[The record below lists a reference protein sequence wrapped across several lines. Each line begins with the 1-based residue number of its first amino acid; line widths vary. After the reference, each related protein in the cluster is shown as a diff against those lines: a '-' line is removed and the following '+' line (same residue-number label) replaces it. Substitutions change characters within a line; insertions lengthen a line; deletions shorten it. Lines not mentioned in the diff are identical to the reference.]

1 MADYYPDYPTGK
13 DRPFRRDKAERDRSP
28 PRKTTTTTEKC
39 ISTTHIRVTITLLDD
54 DEDTHEIAKD
64 IEGVIRKANRLKE
77 DPPRDR

>member
-1 MADYYPDYPTGK
+1 MADYYPSGEDWP
-13 DRPFRRDKAERDRSP
+13 DRWA
-28 PRKTTTTTEKC
+28 PRKTTT
-39 ISTTHIRVTITLLDD
+39 ISNTHIRVTITLLDD